1 MGNEKEEKKE
11 INDIEFGVLL
21 QQFTKEFIENLEILD
36 TESVHEFLKS
46 KRVNGITQQLKLSE
60 VIINLILVISIDST
74 AYDKCLGESLGD
86 DTLAFFSEVQILLQE
101 SVKKDKPATDKL
113 LSQFLN
119 LPAIKKIEKVN
130 LALVEKTL
138 MDDRM
143 LDIETKYQNS
153 DTVEYDKIENDLIRA
168 TYQVKQRGK
177 ILANLPSNTELLAQR
192 ILKLINDSLQTA
204 RFFFGLLIA
213 LLDLLNDRLERK
225 TDSYFSE
232 QNSYVSLYYRNGIFN
247 NKHIWSS
254 LRSYA
259 IKPEYKQKLIS
270 IKKVI
275 ERHILKEYK
284 DLRIHFA
291 HREADTEQDSLQEEI
306 YNVKVKKRTVPY
318 TVDELKKIWADFSTL
333 FLRFKLLVAREFF
346 SDADLISY
354 VRKIPKPK
362 VFHIYPGKV
371 VEKKE

>member
-1 MGNEKEEKKE
+1 MGDEKEEKKE
-11 INDIEFGVLL
+11 INDLEFDILL
-21 QQFTKEFIENLEILD
+21 QQFSKEFIENLEILN
-36 TESVHEFLKS
+36 TESVREFLKS

-60 VIINLILVISIDST
+60 AIINLILVISIDST
-74 AYDKCLGESLGD
+74 VYDKHLGESLGD
-86 DTLAFFSEVQILLQE
+86 DTLSFFSEVKILLQE

-119 LPAIKKIEKVN
+119 LPAIRKVEKIN
-130 LALVEKTL
+130 LTLVEKTL

-143 LDIETKYQNS
+143 LDIETKYQDS

-168 TYQVKQRGK
+168 TYQVKQRSK
-177 ILANLPSNTELLAQR
+177 KLSNLPSNTELLAQR

-204 RFFFGLLIA
+204 RYFFGLLIA
-213 LLDLLNDRLERK
+213 LLDLLSDRLERK
-225 TDSYFSE
+225 TNTYFSE
-232 QNSYVSLYYRNGIFN
+232 QNSYMLLYSRNGTFN
-247 NKHIWSS
+247 NKLIKSS
-254 LRSYA
+254 LKSYA
-259 IKPEYKQKLIS
+259 TKSGYKKKLIS

-275 ERHILKEYK
+275 EQHILKEYK

-291 HREADTEQDSLQEEI
+291 HREVDTEQDSLPEEI
-306 YNVKVKKRTVPY
+306 YNIKVGEKKVPY
-318 TVDELKKIWADFSTL
+318 SVQELKDIWNDYSTL
-333 FLRFKLLVAREFF
+333 FLRFKLIIAREFY
-346 SDADLISY
+346 SDDDLISY